1 MSTDSPQEAHE
12 ETEATPDVK
21 DLEEPSTEKDP
32 GEEPK
37 DPKPGDPEADH
48 HAVGIGVVG
57 GPLNDASDAPP
68 SEPVKATEENA

>member
-12 ETEATPDVK
+12 EADATPDVK

-37 DPKPGDPEADH
+37 AEKAGEPEADH
-48 HAVGIGVVG
+48 QAVGIGVVG
-57 GPLNDASDAPP
+57 GPLNDADRTPP
-68 SEPVKATEENA
+68 NEPSTDVEENE